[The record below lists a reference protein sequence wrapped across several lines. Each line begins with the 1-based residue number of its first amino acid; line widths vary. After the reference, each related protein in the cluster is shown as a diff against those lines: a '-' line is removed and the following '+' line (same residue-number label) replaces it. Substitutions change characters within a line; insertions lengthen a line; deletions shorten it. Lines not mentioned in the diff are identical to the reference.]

1 MHTVGPYSSTDNR
14 PADPAPMSE
23 TNGHRKTFVVDTNVL
38 LHNPNAIFLFADNE
52 VIIPFDV
59 IEELDSF
66 KANNDDL
73 GRNART
79 VIRHLDR
86 LRVTGNLS
94 QGIDVKETGGRVR
107 VVLEEDQQ
115 LCPGLTANT
124 ADNRIICCAKSLHD
138 KGEHVV
144 FISKDINARIKSDA
158 LGLEVMDFEAQK
170 VDFEKLFTGWREM
183 S

>member
-1 MHTVGPYSSTDNR
+1 
-14 PADPAPMSE
+14 MSKKMSH
-23 TNGHRKTFVVDTNVL
+23 NGHAKTFVVDTNVL

-86 LRVTGNLS
+86 LRA
-94 QGIDVKETGGRVR
+94 QGSLAEGVDVKETGGRRR
-107 VVLEEDQQ
+107 VGLGGEEKI
-115 LCPGLTANT
+115 CPGPSANT
-124 ADNRIICCAKSLHD
+124 LGNRVTCTARPLH
-138 KGEHVV
+138 
-144 FISKDINARIKSDA
+144 N
-158 LGLEVMDFEAQK
+158 
-170 VDFEKLFTGWREM
+170 
-183 S
+183 